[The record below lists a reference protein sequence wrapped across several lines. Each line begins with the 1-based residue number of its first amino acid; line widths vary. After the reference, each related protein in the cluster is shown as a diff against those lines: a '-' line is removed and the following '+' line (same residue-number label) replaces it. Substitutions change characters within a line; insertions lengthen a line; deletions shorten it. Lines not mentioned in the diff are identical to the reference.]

1 MLNTEY
7 HTYVHSAAG
16 WGDIVRADSATGYSL
31 PASVAAHVDFVS
43 PTLRFPFARTGP
55 TAMRANAPLRTNTP
69 ATLRQLYKVGHT
81 EGNSTKN
88 KQSCTAFLDQFYK
101 PTDLTKFW
109 TKCVLPAPARARASP
124 LRSSSHFPPLALRA
138 RSAACPR
145 HHPSR
150 ILFCDGHWISR
161 ASRGAVR
168 LQCFRLACA
177 AACPAALL

>member
-109 TKCVLPAPARARASP
+109 TRCVLPAPARARAHP
-124 LRSSSHFPPLALRA
+124 HFGVRPTSTPWPSARALPPAPATTR
-138 RSAACPR
+138 P
-145 HHPSR
+145 
-150 ILFCDGHWISR
+150 
-161 ASRGAVR
+161 AS
-168 LQCFRLACA
+168 CFATGTG
-177 AACPAALL
+177 